1 MDDWYAIPDPDGFSY
16 GLTKVEGLIVNI
28 IPSSEPEAILEAV
41 RPQRLEVYPNP
52 ATDVICLKNNPGAE
66 VEYTIFNV
74 MGKKMASGITEG
86 IIPVAGLGKGV
97 YLLRVEGGKYHE
109 TTRFVVR

>member
-28 IPSSEPEAILEAV
+28 IPSSEPEAILEAS

-52 ATDVICLKNNPGAE
+52 ATDVICLKNCPDAE

-74 MGKKMASGITEG
+74 MGKKMASGTTEG
-86 IIPVAGLGKGV
+86 IIHVAGLGKGV
-97 YLLRVEGGKYHE
+97 YLLRVEGGKHPE